1 MLVILFTQG
10 LKAWLQLGLKD
21 EPRFLCGSEGGYH
34 LVVGAL
40 SPFGFAENYLNV
52 SQLCIVII

>member
-10 LKAWLQLGLKD
+10 LKAWVQLGLKD
-21 EPRFLCGSEGGYH
+21 EPRFLCGSAGGYH

-40 SPFGFAENYLNV
+40 SPFGFGENYLEI
-52 SQLCIVII
+52 C